1 MFLDA
6 SDHRPHSLL
15 RQSSDSPGALAAGAT
30 MTLLV
35 HGGVALTIGV
45 VMMLSAAGLLPQA
58 PAPEPEPLPEI
69 IQARFLQ
76 RGETMDPRELP
87 NRQVPILR
95 TDTPDPVPTKRAVER
110 PPPQRRE
117 PRQQNSVAD
126 ALRRLSNDAQLF
138 AEAEERRVQEGDPD
152 GIEGGER
159 EASEGDLYAGRLSV
173 FLRRGWG
180 PPVTISNIRQLSTI
194 VAIQIGEDLQLHG
207 FRVTRPSGN
216 PDFDF
221 SVTQQLQ
228 RLVDSHATI
237 PPPPEEVAEQYLG
250 RTRPFRFNG
259 RDAR

>member
-1 MFLDA
+1 MYIDA
-6 SDHRPHSLL
+6 ADHRPHSLL
-15 RQSSDSPGALAAGAT
+15 RQGAGTPGAWVAGLT
-30 MTLLV
+30 TTLLI
-35 HGGVALTIGV
+35 HGGGVLTILI
-45 VMMLSAAGLLPQA
+45 VMALNAAGLLPTIA
-58 PAPEPEPLPEI
+58 EPEPAPLPEV
-69 IQARFLQ
+69 IQARFLE
-76 RGETMDPRELP
+76 RGEQLDQRELP
-87 NRQVPILR
+87 NRRVPILR
-95 TDTPDPVPTKRAVER
+95 TDVPDPVPTKRAVET
-110 PPPQRRE
+110 PPPPRRE

-126 ALRRLSNDAQLF
+126 ALQRLSNDAQLF
-138 AEAEERRVQEGDPD
+138 AEAEERRVQQGDPD

-194 VAIQIGEDLQLHG
+194 VSIEIGDDLQLHG

-221 SVTQQLQ
+221 SVTSQLQ
-228 RLVDSHATI
+228 RLIDSHATI